1 MCETEGSIALA
12 LQSDKTE
19 KQDKSHLNDDQCS
32 DNVTQPVDTNA
43 EGRVQTFSHTYPLL
57 ANRDTSNSTDTE
69 VQVMEEQAAMDTIC
83 PQDHVTADGSS
94 SGAGQLVIVT
104 EVSNGADPARQLL
117 AATEDSG
124 ETLKEVNSGLDTE
137 LPLSQNEVD
146 DFFAEY

>member
-1 MCETEGSIALA
+1 M
-12 LQSDKTE
+12 
-19 KQDKSHLNDDQCS
+19 SHLNDDQCS

-69 VQVMEEQAAMDTIC
+69 VQDMEEQAAMDTVC

-94 SGAGQLVIVT
+94 SSAGQLVSVT
-104 EVSNGADPARQLL
+104 EGSNGADPARQLL

-124 ETLKEVNSGLDTE
+124 ETPKELNSGLDAE

>member
-12 LQSDKTE
+12 SQSDKTE
-19 KQDKSHLNDDQCS
+19 RQAKSHMNDDQCS

-43 EGRVQTFSHTYPLL
+43 EGRVQTFSLSCRLL

-69 VQVMEEQAAMDTIC
+69 VQDMEEQAATDTVC
-83 PQDHVTADGSS
+83 LQDHVTADG
-94 SGAGQLVIVT
+94 QLVSVS
-104 EVSNGADPARQLL
+104 EGSNGADPARQLRL
-117 AATEDSG
+117 AATEDNG
-124 ETLKEVNSGLDTE
+124 ETPKELNSGLDTE